1 MKYRKIIA
9 IMTAMIVLASFGS
22 INAFAA
28 DSNSEV
34 ADDASIQAYCSSDEF
49 TMAGLQEKFPDYYA
63 ACQREYA
70 QDALMI
76 QDIQKNID
84 SLLVAGQQ
92 AAAMDVKRND
102 ITTRGTTLGTYGD
115 ILVSLTVDSGSF
127 GFAGHAAIVSDSK
140 YETIESYAKSF
151 SPIDKDGV
159 QIYDNDWGSTPG
171 SLLVRPYGAT
181 SSDYYA
187 AVDFAE
193 TKIGLPYNWNFLN
206 KNATDKYYCSQLVW
220 QAWLAAGINI
230 ETGSIPNAII
240 APADLVNSS
249 NTYVVSHIT

>member
-1 MKYRKIIA
+1 MKTRKIIA
-9 IMTAMIVLASFGS
+9 IVTAAIMLVSFGS

-28 DSNSEV
+28 ETEFSTSN
-34 ADDASIQAYCSSDEF
+34 AAIQAYCSSDDF
-49 TMAGLQEKFPDYYA
+49 TLEGLQERFPDYYA

-76 QDIQKNID
+76 QGIQNNMA
-84 SLLVAGQQ
+84 SLLSVGQQ
-92 AAAMDVKRND
+92 VA
-102 ITTRGTTLGTYGD
+102 TTDAKCNEVASRGTSLGTYGD

-127 GFAGHAAIVSDSK
+127 GFAGHAAIVSESQ

-151 SPIDKDGV
+151 SPIKVGGV

-171 SLLVRPYGAT
+171 SLLVRPYNAT
-181 SSDYYA
+181 GDDYHE
-187 AVDFAE
+187 AVAFAV
-193 TKIGLPYNWNFLN
+193 TKIGLPYNWIFTD
-206 KNATDKYYCSQLVW
+206 KNATNKYYCSQLVW
-220 QAWLAAGINI
+220 QAWLAAGFNT

-249 NTYVVSHIT
+249 NTYVVRHIT